1 MERRN
6 MATAKLI
13 NPMQVDGGTAY
24 EVDTYPFDQ
33 RPFMSADGRRWAA
46 FKVER
51 GGGARYQWQTGAD
64 AVREAARK
72 VAAGSWTVARAMRD
86 PSVVEW
92 VGRRREAF
100 IEAVQDDEPGVVD
113 LVPARLARRMLL
125 ERGQRLTNRAG
136 PFSYYDEE
144 EPEYYLRDAAQAL
157 DLPRWAFVRLS
168 DDGGPG
174 TGFTAVSILLDTGHG
189 LDDLATWLSKWTTQA
204 HRGSNR

>member
-1 MERRN
+1 
-6 MATAKLI
+6 MAKATLI
-13 NPMQVDGGTAY
+13 NPMQVEGGTAY

-51 GGGARYQWQTGAD
+51 GGGARYEWQTGAD

-72 VAAGSWTVARAMRD
+72 LTSGALTLARAMKD
-86 PSVVEW
+86 PFVVEW

-100 IEAVQDDEPGVVD
+100 IEAIQDDEPGVVD
-113 LVPARLARRMLL
+113 LVPAQLARRMLL

-144 EPEYYLRDAAQAL
+144 DPERYLRDAASNL
-157 DLPRWAFVRLS
+157 DLPPWARVRLS

-174 TGFTAVSILLDTGHG
+174 TGFTAVSIWLDTGHG
-189 LDDLATWLSKWTTQA
+189 LDDLATWLSELTTQA
-204 HRGSNR
+204 RRGSNR